1 MRIEDKLQ
9 VAKTT
14 INSIINE
21 NAGLI
26 AVMKSAQRTPLSKSQ
41 IIALNEKYGYFE
53 YGDAQG
59 NKTID
64 FVRAVEEIHGIF
76 TI

>member
-1 MRIEDKLQ
+1 MKIEDELQ
-9 VAKTT
+9 IAKAT
-14 INSIINE
+14 INSMINE

-26 AVMKSAQRTPLSKSQ
+26 YAMKSIQRTPLSKSQ

-64 FVRAVEEIHGIF
+64 FVRAVEKMHGIF
-76 TI
+76 TT